1 MCVAF
6 GSMLSVLRER
16 NIRKDVLIFSKPLIK
31 VNNNTRIKFFG
42 TKCLI
47 NFVTNDILLEKIKR
61 HIYLWK
67 IVQH

>member
-16 NIRKDVLIFSKPLIK
+16 NTRKDVLIFSKPLII

-42 TKCLI
+42 TKCLS
-47 NFVTNDILLEKIKR
+47 NFVTNYILL
-61 HIYLWK
+61 
-67 IVQH
+67 